1 MGTHQYGFYFLKDV
15 NRYTK
20 SGQKAEE
27 QERVME
33 NKEEKIKCIFDMIS
47 LGQ

>member
-20 SGQKAEE
+20 SGQKAE